1 VIDRAPYIGDRRL
14 LAPRPLVS
22 CDPPRAKYDR
32 KVAVLLLPPQPNDK
46 RLTTNF
52 MSDIRCIGIATGGGD
67 APGLNAVIRAATR
80 AAIIKYGWKV
90 IGIPDGFDGLIWPE
104 KSFELTMKEVSGILP
119 RGGTILG
126 TTNRGDPFHYKTV
139 ENGKEISRDISSEVI
154 ANTAKL
160 GIDAIISIGGDGSQ
174 KIGYELFQKGLKI
187 VGVPKTID
195 NDLSATQVTFGF
207 DTALHTV
214 TDAIDKIHTT
224 AASHHRV
231 MVVEVMGR
239 DCGWIALEAG
249 IAGGAHVILI
259 PEIPFTIEHVC
270 RCIAEREKSS
280 RHFTIV
286 VVAEGVKL
294 PPELKEN
301 RRASPIANLIG
312 NAIADGSKK
321 EVRISVLGHIQRGG
335 TPSPFDRI
343 LATRFGVAAVDL
355 IAAGGF
361 GMMVALHGDSIISV
375 DVAHAI
381 GHLKSVDPKGE
392 LVSAARAIG
401 IGFGD

>member
-1 VIDRAPYIGDRRL
+1 MP
-14 LAPRPLVS
+14 
-22 CDPPRAKYDR
+22 
-32 KVAVLLLPPQPNDK
+32 
-46 RLTTNF
+46 
-52 MSDIRCIGIATGGGD
+52 DIRCIGIATGGGD
-67 APGLNAVIRAATR
+67 APGLNAVIRAATK
-80 AAIIKYGWKV
+80 AAILKYGWKV
-90 IGIPDGFDGLIWPE
+90 MGIPDGFDGLIWPE
-104 KSFELTMKEVSGILP
+104 KAFELTIKEISGILP

-126 TTNRGDPFHYKTV
+126 TTNRGDPFHYRSV
-139 ENGKEISRDISSEVI
+139 EDGTEVSRDISAQVI
-154 ANTAKL
+154 ANAAKL
-160 GIDAIISIGGDGSQ
+160 GIDAIITIGGDGSQ

-259 PEIPFTIEHVC
+259 PEIPFTIDNIC
-270 RCIAEREKSS
+270 RYIAEREKTGK
-280 RHFTIV
+280 HFTIA

-294 PPELKEN
+294 PPELREN
-301 RRASPIANLIG
+301 RRAGSIGNLIG
-312 NAIADGSKK
+312 NAIGHGSGK
-321 EVRISVLGHIQRGG
+321 EVRVSVLGHIQRGG

-361 GMMVALHGDSIISV
+361 GMMVALHGDSVISV

-392 LVSAARAIG
+392 LVRAARAIG

>member
-1 VIDRAPYIGDRRL
+1 
-14 LAPRPLVS
+14 
-22 CDPPRAKYDR
+22 
-32 KVAVLLLPPQPNDK
+32 
-46 RLTTNF
+46 
-52 MSDIRCIGIATGGGD
+52 MSNIRCIGIATGGGD

-80 AAIIKYGWKV
+80 AAILKYKWKV

-104 KSFELTMKEVSGILP
+104 KSFELTLKEVSGILP

-126 TTNRGDPFHYKTV
+126 TTSRGNPFQYTTGENRGEV
-139 ENGKEISRDISSEVI
+139 RDISDQVI
-154 ANTAKL
+154 ANAGKL

-174 KIGYELFQKGLKI
+174 KIGHELFLKGMKI

-195 NDLSATQVTFGF
+195 NDLSATDVTFGF

-249 IAGGAHVILI
+249 IAGGAHIILI
-259 PEIPFTIEHVC
+259 PEIPFTLKRVC
-270 RCIAEREKSS
+270 EQIGERENVG
-280 RHFTIV
+280 RRFTIV
-286 VVAEGVKL
+286 VVAEGVRL

-301 RRASPIANLIG
+301 RRASTVGNLIG
-312 NAIADGSKK
+312 NAIATGANK

-335 TPSPFDRI
+335 SPSPFDRI

-361 GMMVALHGDSIISV
+361 GMMVALRGESIVSV

-381 GHLKSVDPKGE
+381 GHLKSVDPQGE
-392 LVSAARAIG
+392 MVRTARAIG